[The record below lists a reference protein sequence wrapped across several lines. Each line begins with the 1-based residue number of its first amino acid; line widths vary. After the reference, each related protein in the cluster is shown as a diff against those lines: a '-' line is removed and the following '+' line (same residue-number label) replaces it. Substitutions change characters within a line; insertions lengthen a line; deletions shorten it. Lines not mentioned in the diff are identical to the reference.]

1 MAQRIVR
8 AKRKIAAAGIPYRVP
23 SEAELPDRLPPVLAV
38 VYLIFN
44 EGYAASSGDKLVRE
58 DLCVEAIR
66 LARLL
71 MELMPDEP
79 EVLGLL
85 ALLLLIHAR
94 APARCGAD
102 GSLTVLADQDRS
114 RWDPIMIEQGHALVR
129 QCLRRGSP
137 GAYQIQAVHT
147 SAAHAADTDWS
158 QILELYDQLLAI
170 TPTPVVAL
178 NRAVALAEVEGPAGA
193 LEIVERLDLDGYPPL
208 HVTRAD
214 LLRRLGRHA
223 DAAAAYR
230 DALDLTTNSAE
241 RAFLQGRLDA
251 CQ

>member
-1 MAQRIVR
+1 
-8 AKRKIAAAGIPYRVP
+8 
-23 SEAELPDRLPPVLAV
+23 
-38 VYLIFN
+38 
-44 EGYAASSGDKLVRE
+44 
-58 DLCVEAIR
+58 
-66 LARLL
+66 
-71 MELMPDEP
+71 MPDEP

-85 ALLLLIHAR
+85 ALLLLTHAR

-102 GSLTVLADQDRS
+102 GALAVLADQDRS
-114 RWDPIMIEQGHALVR
+114 RWDPTLIDEGHAMVR

-137 GAYQIQAVHT
+137 GAYQIQAAINAVHT

-158 QILELYDQLLAI
+158 QILALYDQLLAI

-208 HVTRAD
+208 HATRAD
-214 LLRRLGRHA
+214 LLRRLGRHD

-241 RAFLQGRLDA
+241 RAFLQRRLDA
-251 CQ
+251 C